1 MSIHVLEESFEL
13 RPNTNTKVAFVRL
26 VFAHLSRLSQ
36 TFITHQ
42 QNASRVATPS
52 FGSSH
57 KEGPWPEC
65 RGIDGDACCKLIES
79 YATDVQG
86 NCHVISEGSAVT
98 MDFRTDR
105 VRVVVDDQNIV
116 VQIPNRG

>member
-1 MSIHVLEESFEL
+1 MCWKYSSNCAPT
-13 RPNTNTKVAFVRL
+13 RTPKY
-26 VFAHLSRLSQ
+26 HLFFLSSHIYPDSH

-65 RGIDGDACCKLIES
+65 RGMDGDACCKLIES

-86 NCHVISEGSAVT
+86 HCHVISEGSAVT